1 MQEYFIRGTAA
12 SPFIPMASPKDLPHW
27 KIHPVRERS
36 FTHFRMAASV
46 PHWMCSRRHWYSS
59 SRLCS
64 SGQGRFR
71 CRGMS
76 SRCPAGQTTGWIC
89 LSFLCFFIKSLPR
102 FSLSAF
108 FSKNLSYFS
117 QNTASRGHKLLSCP
131 PSFRTVF
138 TNSWLFK
145 ALPPQSLVFLP
156 FLRYTKLVKG
166 PIAEVRPCST
176 NWHR

>member
-12 SPFIPMASPKDLPHW
+12 SPLIPMASPKDLPHW

-108 FSKNLSYFS
+108 FSKKSVIFFSKHGISWTQASFLSADFPDSLYEVPAFQGS
-117 QNTASRGHKLLSCP
+117 DPAEPC
-131 PSFRTVF
+131 FF
-138 TNSWLFK
+138 AFF
-145 ALPPQSLVFLP
+145 AL
-156 FLRYTKLVKG
+156 Y
-166 PIAEVRPCST
+166 
-176 NWHR
+176 